1 VAEVD
6 KDYKQMWSML
16 ASAEEEWENEPSSEV
31 LASNVF
37 FHSLMGAVNSLV
49 KAVSDFSLTDTERKQ
64 LIKQM
69 NANISSADWVAKL
82 YSALLDIK
90 AEEQENE
97 QDK

>member
-16 ASAEEEWENEPSSEV
+16 ANADEEWENEPSSEV

-37 FHSLMGAVNSLV
+37 FHSLMTAVNSLV
-49 KAVSDFSLTDTERKQ
+49 RACSDFSLTDQERKQ
-64 LIKQM
+64 LIKEM

-90 AEEQENE
+90 AEQEEE